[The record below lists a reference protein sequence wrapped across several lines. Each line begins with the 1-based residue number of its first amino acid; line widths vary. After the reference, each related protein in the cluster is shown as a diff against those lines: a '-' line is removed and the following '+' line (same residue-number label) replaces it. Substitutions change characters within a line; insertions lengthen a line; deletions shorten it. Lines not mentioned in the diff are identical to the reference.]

1 MMVKMNEVPTNN
13 FEPDVLGAA
22 IPGQSLTANPGQFP
36 YEKPPLTS
44 DPVEAADALIETML
58 QPHAKK
64 AIGQLLDI
72 GASAEMLASSYTLGG
87 VAEGLFDVDVAE
99 IIKPALILHIVGIA
113 DDLAIEDIN
122 VLDSAPPQGP
132 SDGEHLEIMSKVSPE
147 RFKNKYIDSMS
158 DNKTEA
164 EMIPEEES
172 MMMENELPMSEGFIS
187 RPMEE
192 V

>member
-1 MMVKMNEVPTNN
+1 MRKMSQLANSD

-22 IPGQSLTANPGQFP
+22 IPGQSLTSNPGQFP

-44 DPVEAADALIETML
+44 NPVDAADALVETML
-58 QPHAKK
+58 QPHAQK
-64 AIGQLLDI
+64 AIAQLLDI
-72 GASAEMLASSYTLGG
+72 GASAEMIASSYVLGG

-113 DDLAIEDIN
+113 DDLALEDIN

-132 SDGEHLEIMSKVSPE
+132 SDGEHLETMSKVSPE
-147 RFKNKYIDSMS
+147 RFKKKYIDAMS
-158 DNKTEA
+158 DNNTED
-164 EMIPEEES
+164 EMMPEEEDI
-172 MMMENELPMSEGFIS
+172 MMENELPMLEGFIS

>member
-1 MMVKMNEVPTNN
+1 MVKMNQLAKEDFN
-13 FEPDVLGAA
+13 PDVLGAA
-22 IPGQSLTANPGQFP
+22 MPGQSLTANPGQFP

-44 DPVEAADALIETML
+44 DPMEASEAIVETML
-58 QPHAKK
+58 KPHAKK
-64 AIGQLLDI
+64 RIGQLLEM
-72 GASAEMLASSYTLGG
+72 GVSAELLASSYVVGG

-132 SDGEHLEIMSKVSPE
+132 SDGEHLELMSKVSPQ
-147 RFKNKYIDSMS
+147 RFKNMLSTQEED
-158 DNKTEA
+158 
-164 EMIPEEES
+164 IPDED
-172 MMMENELPMSEGFIS
+172 MMEQNMDVSDEIPMSEGFIS

>member
-1 MMVKMNEVPTNN
+1 MRKMSQLAKSD

-22 IPGQSLTANPGQFP
+22 IPGQSLTSNPGQFP

-44 DPVEAADALIETML
+44 NPVDAADALVETML
-58 QPHAKK
+58 QPHAQK
-64 AIGQLLDI
+64 AIAQLLDI
-72 GASAEMLASSYTLGG
+72 GASAEMIASSYVLGG

-113 DDLAIEDIN
+113 DDLALEDIN

-132 SDGEHLEIMSKVSPE
+132 SDGEHLETMSKVSPE
-147 RFKNKYIDSMS
+147 RFKKKYIDSMS
-158 DNKTEA
+158 DNNTED
-164 EMIPEEES
+164 EMMPEEED
-172 MMMENELPMSEGFIS
+172 MMMENELPMLEGFIS

>member
-1 MMVKMNEVPTNN
+1 MRKMRQLAKSD

-22 IPGQSLTANPGQFP
+22 IPGQSLTSNPGQFP

-44 DPVEAADALIETML
+44 NPVDAADALVETML
-58 QPHAKK
+58 QPHAQK
-64 AIGQLLDI
+64 AIAQLLDI
-72 GASAEMLASSYTLGG
+72 GASAEMIASSYVLGG

-113 DDLAIEDIN
+113 DDLALEDIN

-132 SDGEHLEIMSKVSPE
+132 SDGEHLETMSKVSPE
-147 RFKNKYIDSMS
+147 RFKKKYIDAMS
-158 DNKTEA
+158 DNNTED
-164 EMIPEEES
+164 EMMPEEEDI
-172 MMMENELPMSEGFIS
+172 MMENELPMLEGFIS

>member
-1 MMVKMNEVPTNN
+1 MRKMSQLAKSD

-22 IPGQSLTANPGQFP
+22 IPGQSLTSNPGQFP

-44 DPVEAADALIETML
+44 NPVDAADALVETML
-58 QPHAKK
+58 QPHAQK
-64 AIGQLLDI
+64 AIAQLLDI
-72 GASAEMLASSYTLGG
+72 GASAEMIASSYVLGG

-113 DDLAIEDIN
+113 DDLALEDIN

-132 SDGEHLEIMSKVSPE
+132 SDGEHLETMSKVSPE
-147 RFKNKYIDSMS
+147 RFKKKYIDAMS
-158 DNKTEA
+158 DNNTED
-164 EMIPEEES
+164 EMMPEEEDI
-172 MMMENELPMSEGFIS
+172 MMENELPMLEGFIS

>member
-1 MMVKMNEVPTNN
+1 MRKMSQLANSD

-22 IPGQSLTANPGQFP
+22 IPGQSLTSNPGQFP
-36 YEKPPLTS
+36 YEKPPMTS
-44 DPVEAADALIETML
+44 NPVDAADALVETML
-58 QPHAKK
+58 HPHAQK
-64 AIGQLLDI
+64 AIAQLLDI
-72 GASAEMLASSYTLGG
+72 GASAEMIASSYVLGG

-113 DDLAIEDIN
+113 DDLALEDIN

-132 SDGEHLEIMSKVSPE
+132 SDGEHLETMSKVSPE
-147 RFKNKYIDSMS
+147 RFKKKYIDSMS
-158 DNKTEA
+158 DNNTED
-164 EMIPEEES
+164 EMMPEEED
-172 MMMENELPMSEGFIS
+172 MMMENELPMLEGFIS

>member
-1 MMVKMNEVPTNN
+1 MRKMSQLANSD

-22 IPGQSLTANPGQFP
+22 IPGQSLTSNPGQFP

-44 DPVEAADALIETML
+44 NPVDAADALVETML
-58 QPHAKK
+58 QPHAQK
-64 AIGQLLDI
+64 AIAQLLDI
-72 GASAEMLASSYTLGG
+72 GASAEMIASSYVLGG

-113 DDLAIEDIN
+113 DDLALEDIN

-132 SDGEHLEIMSKVSPE
+132 SDGEHLETMSKVSPE
-147 RFKNKYIDSMS
+147 RFKKKYIDAMS
-158 DNKTEA
+158 DNNTED
-164 EMIPEEES
+164 EMMPEEED
-172 MMMENELPMSEGFIS
+172 MMMENELPMLEGFIS

>member
-1 MMVKMNEVPTNN
+1 MRKMSQLAKSD

-22 IPGQSLTANPGQFP
+22 IPGQSLTSNPGQFP

-44 DPVEAADALIETML
+44 NPVDAADALVETML
-58 QPHAKK
+58 QPHAQK
-64 AIGQLLDI
+64 AIAQLLDI
-72 GASAEMLASSYTLGG
+72 GASAEMIASSYVLGG

-113 DDLAIEDIN
+113 DDLALEDIN

-132 SDGEHLEIMSKVSPE
+132 SDGEHLETMSKVSPE
-147 RFKNKYIDSMS
+147 RFKKKYIDAMS
-158 DNKTEA
+158 DNNTED
-164 EMIPEEES
+164 EMMPEEEDI
-172 MMMENELPMSEGFIS
+172 MMENELPMLEGFIS
-187 RPMEE
+187 RPMEA

>member
-1 MMVKMNEVPTNN
+1 MRKMSQLAKSD

-22 IPGQSLTANPGQFP
+22 IPGQSLTSNPGQFP
-36 YEKPPLTS
+36 YEKPPMTV
-44 DPVEAADALIETML
+44 DPLEATDVLLETMMAP
-58 QPHAKK
+58 QAKK
-64 AIGQLLDI
+64 RIGQLLEM
-72 GASAEMLASSYTLGG
+72 GVSAELLASSYVVGG

-113 DDLAIEDIN
+113 DDLVIEDIN

-132 SDGEHLEIMSKVSPE
+132 SDGEHLELMSKVSPQ
-147 RFKNKYIDSMS
+147 RFKNMLSTQEEDIS
-158 DNKTEA
+158 DED
-164 EMIPEEES
+164 I
-172 MMMENELPMSEGFIS
+172 MEQIMNVSDEIPMSEGFIS

>member
-1 MMVKMNEVPTNN
+1 MRKMSQLANSD

-22 IPGQSLTANPGQFP
+22 IPGQSLTSNPGQFP
-36 YEKPPLTS
+36 YEKPPMTS
-44 DPVEAADALIETML
+44 NPVDAADALVETML
-58 QPHAKK
+58 QPHAQK
-64 AIGQLLDI
+64 AIAQLLDI
-72 GASAEMLASSYTLGG
+72 GASAEMIASSYVLGG

-113 DDLAIEDIN
+113 DDLALEDIN

-132 SDGEHLEIMSKVSPE
+132 SDGEHLETMSKVSPE
-147 RFKNKYIDSMS
+147 RFKKKYIAAMS
-158 DNKTEA
+158 DNNTED
-164 EMIPEEES
+164 EMMPEEED
-172 MMMENELPMSEGFIS
+172 MMMENELPMLEGFIS

>member
-1 MMVKMNEVPTNN
+1 MRNISQLANSD

-22 IPGQSLTANPGQFP
+22 IPGQSLTSNPGQFP
-36 YEKPPLTS
+36 YEKPPMTS
-44 DPVEAADALIETML
+44 NPVDAADALVETML
-58 QPHAKK
+58 QPHAQK
-64 AIGQLLDI
+64 AIAQLLDI
-72 GASAEMLASSYTLGG
+72 GASAEMIASSYVLGG

-113 DDLAIEDIN
+113 DDLALEDIN

-132 SDGEHLEIMSKVSPE
+132 SDGEHLETMSKVSPE
-147 RFKNKYIDSMS
+147 RFKKKYIDSMS
-158 DNKTEA
+158 DNNTED
-164 EMIPEEES
+164 EMMPEEED
-172 MMMENELPMSEGFIS
+172 MMMENELPMLEGFIS

>member
-1 MMVKMNEVPTNN
+1 MRKMSQLAKSD

-22 IPGQSLTANPGQFP
+22 IPGQSLTSNPGQFP

-44 DPVEAADALIETML
+44 NPVDAADALVETML
-58 QPHAKK
+58 QPHAQK
-64 AIGQLLDI
+64 AIAQLLDI
-72 GASAEMLASSYTLGG
+72 GASAEMIASSYVLGG

-113 DDLAIEDIN
+113 DDLALEDIN

-132 SDGEHLEIMSKVSPE
+132 SDGEHLETMSKVSPE
-147 RFKNKYIDSMS
+147 RFKKKYIDAMS
-158 DNKTEA
+158 DNNTED
-164 EMIPEEES
+164 EMMPEEED
-172 MMMENELPMSEGFIS
+172 MMMENELPMLEGFIS
-187 RPMEE
+187 RPMEA

>member
-1 MMVKMNEVPTNN
+1 MRKMSQLAKSD

-22 IPGQSLTANPGQFP
+22 IPGQSLTSNPGQFP

-44 DPVEAADALIETML
+44 NPVDAADALVETML
-58 QPHAKK
+58 QPHAQK
-64 AIGQLLDI
+64 AIAQLLDI
-72 GASAEMLASSYTLGG
+72 GASAEMIASSYVLGG

-113 DDLAIEDIN
+113 DDLALEDIN

-132 SDGEHLEIMSKVSPE
+132 SDGEHLETMSKVSPE
-147 RFKNKYIDSMS
+147 RFKKRYIDSMS
-158 DNKTEA
+158 DNNTED
-164 EMIPEEES
+164 EMMPEEED
-172 MMMENELPMSEGFIS
+172 MMMENELPMLEGFIS

>member
-1 MMVKMNEVPTNN
+1 MRKMSQLANSD

-22 IPGQSLTANPGQFP
+22 IPGQSLTSNPGQFP
-36 YEKPPLTS
+36 YEKPPMTS
-44 DPVEAADALIETML
+44 NPVDAADALVETML
-58 QPHAKK
+58 QPHAQK
-64 AIGQLLDI
+64 AIAQLLDI
-72 GASAEMLASSYTLGG
+72 GASAEMIASSYVLGG

-113 DDLAIEDIN
+113 DDLALEDIN

-132 SDGEHLEIMSKVSPE
+132 SDGEHLESMSKVSPE
-147 RFKNKYIDSMS
+147 RFKKKYIDSMS
-158 DNKTEA
+158 DNNTED
-164 EMIPEEES
+164 EMMPEEED
-172 MMMENELPMSEGFIS
+172 MMMENELPMLEGFIS

>member
-1 MMVKMNEVPTNN
+1 MSQLANSD

-22 IPGQSLTANPGQFP
+22 IPGQSLTSNPGQFP
-36 YEKPPLTS
+36 YEKPPMTS
-44 DPVEAADALIETML
+44 NPVDAAAALVETML
-58 QPHAKK
+58 QPHAQK
-64 AIGQLLDI
+64 AIAQLLDI
-72 GASAEMLASSYTLGG
+72 GASAEMIASSYVLGG

-113 DDLAIEDIN
+113 DDLALEDIN

-132 SDGEHLEIMSKVSPE
+132 SDGEHLETMSKVSPE
-147 RFKNKYIDSMS
+147 RFKKKYIDSMS
-158 DNKTEA
+158 DNNTED
-164 EMIPEEES
+164 EMMPEEED
-172 MMMENELPMSEGFIS
+172 MMMENELPMLEGFIS

>member
-1 MMVKMNEVPTNN
+1 MRKMSQLAKSD

-22 IPGQSLTANPGQFP
+22 IPGQSLTSNPGQFP

-44 DPVEAADALIETML
+44 NPVDAADALVETML
-58 QPHAKK
+58 QPHAQK
-64 AIGQLLDI
+64 AIAQLLDI
-72 GASAEMLASSYTLGG
+72 GASAEMIASSYVLGG

-113 DDLAIEDIN
+113 DDLALEDIN

-132 SDGEHLEIMSKVSPE
+132 SDGEHLETMSKVSPE
-147 RFKNKYIDSMS
+147 RFKKRYIDSMS
-158 DNKTEA
+158 DNNTED
-164 EMIPEEES
+164 EMMSEEED
-172 MMMENELPMSEGFIS
+172 MMMENELPMLEGFIS

>member
-1 MMVKMNEVPTNN
+1 MRKMSQLANSD

-22 IPGQSLTANPGQFP
+22 IPGQSLTSNPGQFP
-36 YEKPPLTS
+36 YEKPPMTS
-44 DPVEAADALIETML
+44 NPVDAADALVETML
-58 QPHAKK
+58 QPHAQK
-64 AIGQLLDI
+64 AIAQLLDI
-72 GASAEMLASSYTLGG
+72 GASAEMIASSYVLGG

-113 DDLAIEDIN
+113 DDLALEDIN

-132 SDGEHLEIMSKVSPE
+132 SDGEHLETMSKVSPE
-147 RFKNKYIDSMS
+147 RFKKKYIDSMS
-158 DNKTEA
+158 DNNTED
-164 EMIPEEES
+164 EMMPEEED
-172 MMMENELPMSEGFIS
+172 MMMENELPMLEGFIS

>member
-1 MMVKMNEVPTNN
+1 MRKMSQLAKSD

-22 IPGQSLTANPGQFP
+22 IPGQSLTSNPGQFP
-36 YEKPPLTS
+36 YEKPPMTS
-44 DPVEAADALIETML
+44 NPVDAADALVETML
-58 QPHAKK
+58 QPHAQK
-64 AIGQLLDI
+64 AIAQLLDI
-72 GASAEMLASSYTLGG
+72 GASAEMIASSYVLGG

-113 DDLAIEDIN
+113 DDLALEDIN

-132 SDGEHLEIMSKVSPE
+132 SDGEHLETMSKVSPE
-147 RFKNKYIDSMS
+147 RFKKKYIDSMS
-158 DNKTEA
+158 DNNTED
-164 EMIPEEES
+164 EMMPEEED
-172 MMMENELPMSEGFIS
+172 MMMENELPMLEGFIS